1 MLDILSWGFS
11 GTLSHVMTMKV
22 TTPGRGHAIP
32 AYGMKEEADLG
43 RGFVPVAS
51 VVQKLIN

>member
-1 MLDILSWGFS
+1 MLSWGFS
-11 GTLSHVMTMKV
+11 GTLLHVMTMKV